1 MEAQERQALHPLF
14 AAAAVVV
21 ILACGIAAAALL
33 GWLPAS
39 TGQPTDKAAQQTPV
53 NPAVQPGASS
63 SPATVSRRSETVR
76 VAKSAPGVATAVAR
90 CAECGVI
97 ESVREIERKGEG
109 TGLGAVG
116 GAVVGG
122 IVGHQLGGGR
132 GKDLM
137 TVVGAV
143 GGGLAG
149 NQIEKNVRSARAF
162 EITVRL
168 DDGSTRVVIEPNP
181 PSWRQ
186 GDRVRFINGQI
197 HSNA

>member
-1 MEAQERQALHPLF
+1 MEAQERQPLHPLYTV
-14 AAAAVVV
+14 AAVAV
-21 ILACGIAAAALL
+21 ILACGIAAAALM

-39 TGQPTDKAAQQTPV
+39 IGQPGEQAALHTPV
-53 NPAVQPGASS
+53 KPAVQPGAPS
-63 SPATVSRRSETVR
+63 SPAIVPRRSEAAR
-76 VAKSAPGVATAVAR
+76 VANTAPGVATAAAR
-90 CAECGVI
+90 CGECGVI
-97 ESVREIERKGEG
+97 ESVRETERKGEG

-149 NQIEKNVRSARAF
+149 NQIEKNVRSAKVF

-168 DDGSTRVVIEPNP
+168 DDGSTRVVIEAKP

-186 GDRVRFINGQI
+186 GDRVRLINGQI